1 MCGACLFAFNPF
13 ALLAAV
19 TLRVS
24 QDSVNGTV
32 GESVLLAASY
42 TVSDPG
48 GYLRIRWTRAGIR
61 AVDYRCISDRE
72 NSLSGRCHYLPVPG
86 DYKHRVVLFPE
97 NASLLLQHLHHN
109 DSGIYEL
116 SVSHS
121 EGTETA
127 KITLMVQNTTG
138 CGMDTNT
145 KETPRAEA
153 KIRYASLI
161 VILIFLCF
169 TVKTQRAGEGD
180 VLAAIGSSVLLDP
193 GHGANL
199 SHSQVEW
206 TFIGSDGKLV
216 TILDYVPNSPIQK
229 PNEAFK
235 SRLHFNA
242 SNGSVTLTN
251 LKPSDQGVYT
261 ITVGSNWKRSMD
273 LKLIEPMPEPLIK
286 ATCMASAVEL
296 ICLVTAGKAS
306 SILWKKGPDV
316 IKNSQHYQL
325 VQNNSKL
332 VIVKATETDSGIYTC
347 IVENMLSKN
356 SNAHS
361 LILHDVPLLLNCAK
375 ILSIAALVTAV
386 VTLIC
391 KIIEFFIELKTRS
404 KQKQGLQLHQN
415 LLQILQFLLLIG
427 AFGCW
432 ISTEGP
438 TKITVI
444 VLMFLLLLLAGIVSS
459 TWCITF
465 YNTKKF
471 SKIYI
476 AKHGKWRNWTTGNP
490 SATGREPDEHCKQ
503 FNEPF
508 LKHTDDEQT

>member
-1 MCGACLFAFNPF
+1 MVTKRLRMNRPPQRANLPPEPQSELQIFSKLTHMCLLNHFVYFN
-13 ALLAAV
+13 
-19 TLRVS
+19 
-24 QDSVNGTV
+24 
-32 GESVLLAASY
+32 
-42 TVSDPG
+42 
-48 GYLRIRWTRAGIR
+48 
-61 AVDYRCISDRE
+61 
-72 NSLSGRCHYLPVPG
+72 
-86 DYKHRVVLFPE
+86 
-97 NASLLLQHLHHN
+97 
-109 DSGIYEL
+109 
-116 SVSHS
+116 
-121 EGTETA
+121 
-127 KITLMVQNTTG
+127 
-138 CGMDTNT
+138 
-145 KETPRAEA
+145 
-153 KIRYASLI
+153 
-161 VILIFLCF
+161 
-169 TVKTQRAGEGD
+169 AGEGD

-206 TFIGSDGKLV
+206 KFIGSDGKLV

-438 TKITVI
+438 TKVTVI

-459 TWCITF
+459 TWCMTF

-476 AKHGKWRNWTTGNP
+476 AKPCRLIQMVSVTPAGGIVVICLSCSLIVDTVREAGNRCEPAAKHQSSLTRAWAVLLFLLLIYIVFYIRDGKWRNWTTGNP
-490 SATGREPDEHCKQ
+490 SATGREPDEHCK